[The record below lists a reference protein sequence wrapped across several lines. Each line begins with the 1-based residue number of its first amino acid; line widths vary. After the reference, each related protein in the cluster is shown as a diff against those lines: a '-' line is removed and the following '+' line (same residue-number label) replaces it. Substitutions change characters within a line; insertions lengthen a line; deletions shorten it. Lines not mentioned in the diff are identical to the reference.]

1 MEISMQVSKLLK
13 RTQMNSIIYN
23 NKVAYKF
30 LSLFINHGKL
40 PNINK
45 AREYIS
51 NYSPKPLGNCL
62 TKNQVK
68 EPVYDLKIIIPAYN
82 VEQYV
87 DDCLLSILSQETD
100 YTFTV
105 TVINDGSTDNT
116 KSILEKYE
124 NNTQINIINQLNQGV
139 SAARNTGLLELN
151 SRYLMFVDS
160 DDKLE
165 SNAIQ
170 SLLSHAFENKSD
182 IVEGSYYS
190 FFNKDIILNKN
201 LHKSNI
207 NVKAL
212 GKLRGFPWMK
222 VIKSSLFE
230 NIKYPEGYWYEDTI
244 ISYLIFPQCKNAST
258 ISDVVYW
265 YRRNPK
271 GNTIASKKK
280 NKCIDTFWILE
291 QMLEDMKK
299 LNIEKTQDIYEETL
313 KQIHLNFIRTQF
325 MDDEVKKS
333 IFILSANIIKTH
345 FKNYNSLDHNYKE
358 LEYSLRNND
367 YNKYFMFCSL
377 Y

>member
-1 MEISMQVSKLLK
+1 
-13 RTQMNSIIYN
+13 
-23 NKVAYKF
+23 
-30 LSLFINHGKL
+30 
-40 PNINK
+40 
-45 AREYIS
+45 
-51 NYSPKPLGNCL
+51 
-62 TKNQVK
+62 
-68 EPVYDLKIIIPAYN
+68 
-82 VEQYV
+82 
-87 DDCLLSILSQETD
+87 
-100 YTFTV
+100 
-105 TVINDGSTDNT
+105 
-116 KSILEKYE
+116 
-124 NNTQINIINQLNQGV
+124 
-139 SAARNTGLLELN
+139 
-151 SRYLMFVDS
+151 
-160 DDKLE
+160 
-165 SNAIQ
+165 
-170 SLLSHAFENKSD
+170 
-182 IVEGSYYS
+182 
-190 FFNKDIILNKN
+190 
-201 LHKSNI
+201 
-207 NVKAL
+207 
-212 GKLRGFPWMK
+212 MK

-325 MDDEVKKS
+325 MDDKVKKS